1 MHSRILDYLLRLKA
15 KYHGGQDLVLHDLH
29 AYMDD
34 YEYEIDEKTQSDLMT
49 AEFTEAYRR
58 TLTSAG
64 DQVFDHWTRSV
75 RRKED
80 LLAFQDDV
88 RRALGSGTART
99 ERALAGLGKQ
109 GRGHIV
115 TDLWNGFSTS
125 AWVVD
130 NFVWLQALNLAACAL
145 ICLAGARFVIAAA
158 TLFVLVNLT
167 LYLLANRHI
176 ARVAGSINYFMGLC
190 RCVGRSLR
198 YGESPVSLI
207 QPDYRAFGRVAWC
220 SILFKEGVGGPESA
234 DPLSM
239 LLDYLRVFLCL
250 EIVAFRLTRRLILR
264 HIDELRAVVYYA
276 GYLDC
281 VLSCKALARD
291 GGMAFARLTDEGV
304 IDFTDMRHPLLD
316 GAVGQSRRVER
327 GIVATGMNMAGKT
340 SFMKSLGL
348 NQAFAT
354 GFGLAFASSYET
366 GIFRIVSSLR
376 IDDDL
381 LSSRSRYYAEAYR
394 LAEMMRLAAGSPSL
408 CLIDEILSGT
418 NSDERIRGATEILRR
433 FASGRGSIVVA
444 ATHDT
449 AIAESLRGEY
459 DLIYF
464 DGERRG
470 DRLVF
475 DYRIKDGVV
484 SRRNGLDIL
493 RILGVEVDA
502 R

>member
-1 MHSRILDYLLRLKA
+1 MHSRILDFLFRLKA
-15 KYHGGQDLVLHDLH
+15 KYHGGQDPALHDLH
-29 AYMDD
+29 EFLDD
-34 YEYEIDEKTQSDLMT
+34 YEYEIDEQTRADLMT

-80 LLAFQDDV
+80 LLVFQDDV
-88 RRALGSGTART
+88 RRALGSGTDRT
-99 ERALAGLGKQ
+99 ERALARLGKQ

-115 TDLWNGFSTS
+115 TDLWNGFTVR

-145 ICLAGARFVIAAA
+145 ICLAGARFVIAAV
-158 TLFVLVNLT
+158 TLFLLVNLT

-190 RCVGRSLR
+190 RCVEKALR
-198 YGESPVSLI
+198 YGELPIGLA
-207 QPDYRAFGRVAWC
+207 QPDYRTFRRVAWC
-220 SILFKEGVGGPESA
+220 SVLFKEGVGGPQSG
-234 DPLSM
+234 DPLAM
-239 LLDYLRVFLCL
+239 LVDNLRVFLCL
-250 EIVAFRLTRRLILR
+250 EIIAFRLTRRHLLR
-264 HIDELRAVVYYA
+264 HSDELRAMVYYA

-291 GGMAFARLTDEGV
+291 GGLTFARLTDDSF
-304 IDFTDMRHPLLD
+304 IDFTDMRHPLID
-316 GAVGQSRRVER
+316 GAVGQSRRVGR

-376 IDDDL
+376 IDDNL
-381 LSSRSRYYAEAYR
+381 LSRRSRYYAEAYR
-394 LAEMMRLAAGSPSL
+394 LAEMMRLAADAPSL

-433 FASGRGSIVVA
+433 FSAGRGSIVVA

-449 AIAESLRGEY
+449 AIAESLRDAY

-475 DYRIKDGVV
+475 DYRVKDGVV

-493 RILGVEVDA
+493 RILGIEVEA